1 MFKCIPKLFKFV
13 IAFLKESHE
22 PLAAIYYLQNIIE
35 HNKLDDTLQTLLSSI
50 EWPTL
55 VERLHDI
62 LMLIPSY
69 F

>member
-1 MFKCIPKLFKFV
+1 MFKCIAKLFKFV

-22 PLAAIYYLQNIIE
+22 PLAAIYYLQSIIE
-35 HNKLDDTLQTLLSSI
+35 HSKLADTLQTLSSI

-62 LMLIPSY
+62 LMLIQSY